1 MRKFLEYFSGV
12 LYSVKECM
20 KTWKMPKKYPIIV
33 FIISFFML
41 LSPIQFNMYSTPN
54 ESLINQIPHI
64 NDVLKDVAI
73 DLNNQGINVEIKDN
87 KIHTSKPYNK
97 VIDGYTIYIGV
108 ELEDYEEVIVDKP
121 QVSDNIIYFGLE
133 NFYARYVDRTD
144 LGIKKG
150 ESTLAGTYNKSNSFT
165 FNSLYEVKDDDAQ
178 VYNLVGSLLKTIYL
192 TNSGYNTILWVFIIE
207 MINLFYMLLGGF
219 VLLFANKKG
228 NRDYKLTYGQCFLTL
243 MGSVIFPSMLA
254 SIIGMINFSYFT
266 ISYII
271 LALIRLFMICYSQIS
286 SNKKYNQIEIE
297 EDENKFELNFK

>member
-1 MRKFLEYFSGV
+1 MKKFLEYFSGV

-33 FIISFFML
+33 FILSFFML
-41 LSPIQFNMYSTPN
+41 LSPIQFNMVSTPI
-54 ESLINQIPHI
+54 ESLMNQIPHI

-73 DLNNQGINVEIKDN
+73 DLNNQGIVVEIKDN
-87 KIHTSKPYNK
+87 KIHASKPYNC
-97 VIDGYTIYIGV
+97 VINGYTIYIGV
-108 ELEDYEEVIVDKP
+108 NLDGYEEVIVNKP
-121 QVSDNIIYFGLE
+121 QASDNIIYFGE
-133 NFYARYVDRTD
+133 DNFYARYVDRTD

-150 ESTLAGTYNKSNSFT
+150 ESTLAGTYNKSNSFN
-165 FNSLYEVKDDDAQ
+165 FNSLYEVKDSDDK

-192 TNSGYNTILWVFIIE
+192 TNSGYNTVLWVFIIE
-207 MINLFYMLLGGF
+207 MINLLYMLIGGF

-243 MGSVIFPSMLA
+243 MGSILFPSMIA

-266 ISYII
+266 ISYIL

-286 SNKKYNQIEIE
+286 ANKKYNQIEVI